1 MSILSNMKKFVNSKV
16 AMKTTVGVAAAV
28 ASASIVSS
36 AMGAVEAN
44 STVEHHARTI
54 NSQSNRAAEILA
66 IDRNQ
71 LVNTNYLRLASTIDD
86 YLTGRSDKLEIDPSM
101 FGTAEAVEDLSLKD
115 LDPKSA
121 EAFNRISSHILESE
135 TSEHDSNVEDSPTD
149 VVDITSLVRS
159 AASEGMQSIVDKFD
173 QHEQESAKI
182 APPSNESSQTDKIS
196 ADDTHAN
203 DTRANEDHLTDG
215 VQDRSDTRDLKTVES
230 VVDAKHAEQSDQI
243 ESKEDEHTVKAVEDI
258 VDVHRSEDRDKQEE
272 RKITAIENLMSKD
285 SQKKSISETQSSV
298 ENASDNKSVEAEVIR
313 TDADRDGDGS
323 ELQKS
328 NSDLESGRDFKSEK
342 SEIERFEETRVNGK
356 LNIELSAEYGNH
368 HKLANITIV
377 KDTIGSRQPDG
388 SIKWMPV
395 KISKSDLPE
404 DFMNSEIWEIADL
417 MNPNFEAEYL
427 PSNENDTVKDRLT
440 FYRLK
445 NTRQT
450 KSETRNVRFVRE
462 DGSVIKSITQSKD
475 ETLEIPEDLDDL
487 FTEQSGAL
495 QYSEGD
501 VDIVY
506 KERYRT
512 VEEIEDFKIEDLNES
527 GEILNS
533 YNRAISIEKRQDLK
547 TNMILSTNE
556 DEAAKKLFDT
566 LDGVEDHDL
575 VDSEIDTANRRI
587 VRRFKSVV
595 SIDRLKS
602 DSSEVT
608 PERVKD
614 AADKMLSSM
623 PTLSNRAEY
632 SRYTSLND
640 FDEDLLTNSTI
651 SKLVFE
657 VSDGY
662 YDQSSSDR
670 SLSPSSASVKL
681 VELNNRFTDRLIE
694 RINTYRRSL
703 GLNEISKQRMSL
715 SQERMYASHVIYNY
729 LANDHSSSEI
739 NERFKEELGVLR
751 LETMQPVH
759 KLTVA
764 NQGLTPEAAADSL
777 FRNILNESNSY
788 LNHDGGE
795 IGHLTQLLDP
805 EIKTVYAGMFI
816 GKYDKI
822 EQSVKIGD
830 DYVQSSAA
838 NEYSISSTLQ
848 YYK

>member
-44 STVEHHARTI
+44 DTVEHHARTI

-71 LVNTNYLRLASTIDD
+71 LVNTNYLRLANTIDD

-101 FGTAEAVEDLSLKD
+101 FGTAESVEDLSLKD

-135 TSEHDSNVEDSPTD
+135 ESEHDANVEDSPTD
-149 VVDITSLVRS
+149 VVDITSIVRS
-159 AASEGMQSIVDKFD
+159 AASDGMKSIVDKFD

-196 ADDTHAN
+196 ADDTHK
-203 DTRANEDHLTDG
+203 DEDRQKDS
-215 VQDRSDTRDLKTVES
+215 VQAESNNQDLKTAEAVIEH
-230 VVDAKHAEQSDQI
+230 KLAEQSDQN
-243 ESKEDEHTVKAVEDI
+243 ESKENEHSVKAVENI
-258 VDVHRSEDRDKQEE
+258 VDAHRSEDRDKQEE
-272 RKITAIENLMSKD
+272 RKVTAIENLMSKD
-285 SQKKSISETQSSV
+285 SQKNSISETKSPI

-313 TDADRDGDGS
+313 TDADSDGNRS
-323 ELQKS
+323 EIQKS

-342 SEIERFEETRVNGK
+342 SEIERFEETRVDGK

-368 HKLANITIV
+368 QKLANITIV

-417 MNPNFEAEYL
+417 KNPNFEAEYL

-445 NTRQT
+445 NTKRS

-487 FTEQSGAL
+487 FTDQSGAL
-495 QYSEGD
+495 QYSKGD

-512 VEEIEDFKIEDLNES
+512 IEEIEDFKIEDLNES

-556 DEAAKKLFDT
+556 DDAVKS
-566 LDGVEDHDL
+566 L
-575 VDSEIDTANRRI
+575 VDSLDGIDDHELTDSEVDTANRRI
-587 VRRFKSVV
+587 IRRFKTVA
-595 SIDRLKS
+595 SIDLLKS
-602 DSSEVT
+602 DASEVT

-623 PTLSNRAEY
+623 PTQIGRA
-632 SRYTSLND
+632 
-640 FDEDLLTNSTI
+640 
-651 SKLVFE
+651 
-657 VSDGY
+657 
-662 YDQSSSDR
+662 
-670 SLSPSSASVKL
+670 
-681 VELNNRFTDRLIE
+681 
-694 RINTYRRSL
+694 
-703 GLNEISKQRMSL
+703 
-715 SQERMYASHVIYNY
+715 HV
-729 LANDHSSSEI
+729 
-739 NERFKEELGVLR
+739 
-751 LETMQPVH
+751 
-759 KLTVA
+759 
-764 NQGLTPEAAADSL
+764 
-777 FRNILNESNSY
+777 
-788 LNHDGGE
+788 
-795 IGHLTQLLDP
+795 
-805 EIKTVYAGMFI
+805 
-816 GKYDKI
+816 
-822 EQSVKIGD
+822 
-830 DYVQSSAA
+830 
-838 NEYSISSTLQ
+838 
-848 YYK
+848 

>member
-44 STVEHHARTI
+44 NTVEHHARTI

-71 LVNTNYLRLASTIDD
+71 LVNTNYLRLANTIDD

-135 TSEHDSNVEDSPTD
+135 ESEHDSNVEDSPTD
-149 VVDITSLVRS
+149 VEDITSLVRS
-159 AASEGMQSIVDKFD
+159 AASEGMKSIVDKFD

-182 APPSNESSQTDKIS
+182 APPSIESSQTSEIS
-196 ADDTHAN
+196 VDNNRADEA
-203 DTRANEDHLTDG
+203 RKTDD
-215 VQDRSDTRDLKTVES
+215 VQDVSDIQELKTVEA
-230 VVDAKHAEQSDQI
+230 VTDYKLAEQSDQN
-243 ESKEDEHTVKAVEDI
+243 ESKENEHSVRAVENI
-258 VDVHRSEDRDKQEE
+258 VDAHRSEDRDKQEE
-272 RKITAIENLMSKD
+272 RKVTAIENLMSKD
-285 SQKKSISETQSSV
+285 PQKKSISETQSSI

-313 TDADRDGDGS
+313 TDADSDGNGS
-323 ELQKS
+323 ETQKS

-342 SEIERFEETRVNGK
+342 SEIERFEETRVDGK

-368 HKLANITIV
+368 HKIANITIV

-417 MNPNFEAEYL
+417 KNPNFEAEYL
-427 PSNENDTVKDRLT
+427 PSSENDTVKDRLT

-445 NTRQT
+445 NTKQT

-487 FTEQSGAL
+487 FTDQSGAL

-501 VDIVY
+501 VEIVY

-556 DEAAKKLFDT
+556 DDAVKNLVDS

-575 VDSEIDTANRRI
+575 VDSEVDTANRRI

-657 VSDGY
+657 ISDGY
-662 YDQSSSDR
+662 YNQSSSDR

-703 GLNEISKQRMSL
+703 GLNEISKQRMNL

>member
-54 NSQSNRAAEILA
+54 NSQSNRAAEILS

-121 EAFNRISSHILESE
+121 EAFNRISSHILDSE
-135 TSEHDSNVEDSPTD
+135 TSEHDSNVEDSPTE
-149 VVDITSLVRS
+149 VADITSLVRS

-182 APPSNESSQTDKIS
+182 APPSKEITRTESVSTDEHSEDVDHQSNEVQDEPVVQNLETSADVSEDKKIAEQNHQAKSKDDESSVKS
-196 ADDTHAN
+196 
-203 DTRANEDHLTDG
+203 
-215 VQDRSDTRDLKTVES
+215 VEN
-230 VVDAKHAEQSDQI
+230 
-243 ESKEDEHTVKAVEDI
+243 I
-258 VDVHRSEDRDKQEE
+258 VDVRRSEDLEKPKE

-285 SQKKSISETQSSV
+285 SVKKSTLETQSTI
-298 ENASDNKSVEAEVIR
+298 EAASDNRTVEAEVIKPSA
-313 TDADRDGDGS
+313 DADEDRS

-342 SEIERFEETRVNGK
+342 SEIERFEETRVDGK
-356 LNIELSAEYGNH
+356 LTIELEAEYGNH
-368 HKLANITIV
+368 QKIARFTIV
-377 KDTIGSRQPDG
+377 KDTIGSRQVDG

-395 KISKSDLPE
+395 KINKSDLPE
-404 DFMNSEIWEIADL
+404 EFKNSDIWEIADL
-417 MNPNFEAEYL
+417 KNPDFEAEYL

-445 NTRQT
+445 NTKRA
-450 KSETRNVRFVRE
+450 KSESRNVRFVKE
-462 DGSVIKSITQSKD
+462 DGSVIKSITQGQD

-495 QYSEGD
+495 QYSAGN

-512 VEEIEDFKIEDLNES
+512 IEEIEDFKIEDLNES

-533 YNRAISIEKRQDLK
+533 YNRAISIEKRRDLK

-556 DEAAKKLFDT
+556 DEAVKSLVDS
-566 LDGVEDHDL
+566 LDGVDDHEL
-575 VDSEIDTANRRI
+575 TDSEVDTANRRI
-587 VRRFKSVV
+587 IRRFKTVA
-595 SIDRLKS
+595 SIDLLKS
-602 DSSEVT
+602 DASDVT
-608 PERVKD
+608 PERVKT

-657 VSDGY
+657 ISDGY
-662 YDQSSSDR
+662 YNQSASDR
-670 SLSPSSASVKL
+670 TLSPSLASVKL

-830 DYVQSSAA
+830 EYVQSSAA

>member
-44 STVEHHARTI
+44 NTVEHHARTI

-71 LVNTNYLRLASTIDD
+71 LVNTNYLRLANTIDD

-135 TSEHDSNVEDSPTD
+135 TSEHDSNVEDAPTE
-149 VVDITSLVRS
+149 VADITSLVRS

-182 APPSNESSQTDKIS
+182 APPSNESSQTNEIS
-196 ADDTHAN
+196 VDDTHA
-203 DTRANEDHLTDG
+203 DEVLQTTE
-215 VQDRSDTRDLKTVES
+215 VQDKSDKSDIQDLKTVEA
-230 VVDAKHAEQSDQI
+230 VTEHKHAEQSDQN
-243 ESKEDEHTVKAVEDI
+243 ESKENEHSVKVVENI
-258 VDVHRSEDRDKQEE
+258 VDVRRSEDRDEREE
-272 RKITAIENLMSKD
+272 RKVTAIENLMSKD
-285 SQKKSISETQSSV
+285 SQKKSTSETQSSV

-313 TDADRDGDGS
+313 TDSDNHGS
-323 ELQKS
+323 EIQKS

-342 SEIERFEETRVNGK
+342 SEIERFEETRVDGK
-356 LNIELSAEYGNH
+356 LNIELSVEYGNH

-404 DFMNSEIWEIADL
+404 DFMNSDIWEIADL
-417 MNPNFEAEYL
+417 KNPDFEAEYL

-445 NTRQT
+445 NTKQT

-462 DGSVIKSITQSKD
+462 DGSVIKSITQGKD

-487 FTEQSGAL
+487 FTDQSGAL

-556 DEAAKKLFDT
+556 DEAAQKLFDT

-602 DSSEVT
+602 DASEVT

-657 VSDGY
+657 ISDGY

-795 IGHLTQLLDP
+795 TGHLTQLLDP

>member
-44 STVEHHARTI
+44 NTVEHHARTI

-71 LVNTNYLRLASTIDD
+71 LVNTNYLRLANTIDD

-135 TSEHDSNVEDSPTD
+135 ESEHDSNVEDSPTD
-149 VVDITSLVRS
+149 VEDITSLVRS
-159 AASEGMQSIVDKFD
+159 AASEGMKSIVDKFD

-182 APPSNESSQTDKIS
+182 APPSIESSQTSEIS
-196 ADDTHAN
+196 VDNNRADEA
-203 DTRANEDHLTDG
+203 RKTDD
-215 VQDRSDTRDLKTVES
+215 VQDVSDIQELKTVEA
-230 VVDAKHAEQSDQI
+230 VTDYKLAEQSDQI
-243 ESKEDEHTVKAVEDI
+243 ESKEDEQSVKAVEDI
-258 VDVHRSEDRDKQEE
+258 VEVHRSEDRDKQEE
-272 RKITAIENLMSKD
+272 RKVTAIENLMSKD
-285 SQKKSISETQSSV
+285 SQKKSISETQSSI

-313 TDADRDGDGS
+313 TDADSDGNRS
-323 ELQKS
+323 EIQKS

-342 SEIERFEETRVNGK
+342 SEIERFEETRVDGK
-356 LNIELSAEYGNH
+356 LTIELEAEYGNH
-368 HKLANITIV
+368 QKLANITIV
-377 KDTIGSRQPDG
+377 KDTIGSRQSDG

-417 MNPNFEAEYL
+417 KNPNFEAEYL

-445 NTRQT
+445 NTKRS

-487 FTEQSGAL
+487 FTDQSGAL

-501 VDIVY
+501 VEIVY

-556 DEAAKKLFDT
+556 DDAVKNLVDS

-575 VDSEIDTANRRI
+575 VDSEVDTANRRI
-587 VRRFKSVV
+587 TRRFKLVA

-602 DSSEVT
+602 ESSEVT

-657 VSDGY
+657 ISDGY
-662 YDQSSSDR
+662 YNQSSSDR

-703 GLNEISKQRMSL
+703 GLNEISKQRMNL

>member
-44 STVEHHARTI
+44 NTVEHHARTI

-71 LVNTNYLRLASTIDD
+71 LVNTNYLRLANTIDD

-135 TSEHDSNVEDSPTD
+135 ESEHDANVEDSPTD

-159 AASEGMQSIVDKFD
+159 AASEGMKSIVDKFD

-196 ADDTHAN
+196 VDDTHK
-203 DTRANEDHLTDG
+203 DEDHQKDS
-215 VQDRSDTRDLKTVES
+215 VQSESNNQDLKTAEAVIEH
-230 VVDAKHAEQSDQI
+230 KRAEQSDQI
-243 ESKEDEHTVKAVEDI
+243 KSKEDEQSVKAVEDI
-258 VDVHRSEDRDKQEE
+258 VEVHRSEDRDKQEE
-272 RKITAIENLMSKD
+272 RKVTAIENLMSKD
-285 SQKKSISETQSSV
+285 SVKKSTLETQSTI
-298 ENASDNKSVEAEVIR
+298 EAASDNRTAEAEVIKPSV
-313 TDADRDGDGS
+313 DADEDRS

-328 NSDLESGRDFKSEK
+328 NSDLESDRDFKSEK
-342 SEIERFEETRVNGK
+342 SEIERFEETRVDGK
-356 LNIELSAEYGNH
+356 LTIELEAEYGNH
-368 HKLANITIV
+368 QKLANITIV
-377 KDTIGSRQPDG
+377 KDTIGSRQSDG

-395 KISKSDLPE
+395 KISKSDLPK

-417 MNPNFEAEYL
+417 KNPNFEAEYL

-445 NTRQT
+445 NTKQS

-487 FTEQSGAL
+487 FTDQSGSL

-501 VDIVY
+501 VEIVY

-556 DEAAKKLFDT
+556 DDAVKS
-566 LDGVEDHDL
+566 L
-575 VDSEIDTANRRI
+575 VDSLDGIDDHELTDSEVDTANRRI
-587 VRRFKSVV
+587 IRRFKSVA

-657 VSDGY
+657 ISDGY
-662 YDQSSSDR
+662 YNQSSSDR

-703 GLNEISKQRMSL
+703 GLNELSKQRMNL

>member
-54 NSQSNRAAEILA
+54 NSQSNRAAEILS

-86 YLTGRSDKLEIDPSM
+86 YLTGKSDKLEIDPSM

-121 EAFNRISSHILESE
+121 EAFDRISSHILESE
-135 TSEHDSNVEDSPTD
+135 TSEHDSNVEDSPTE

-182 APPSNESSQTDKIS
+182 APPSNEISS
-196 ADDTHAN
+196 ADDYSEEADHQLN
-203 DTRANEDHLTDG
+203 DLHDGTIVQNIEKVENVSED
-215 VQDRSDTRDLKTVES
+215 KI
-230 VVDAKHAEQSDQI
+230 AEQSGRSD
-243 ESKEDEHTVKAVEDI
+243 SKDHRRYAKAAENI
-258 VDVHRSEDRDKQEE
+258 VDVRRSEDLDRSKE
-272 RKITAIENLMSKD
+272 RKITAIENRMSKD
-285 SQKKSISETQSSV
+285 TAAKNSNLETQSV
-298 ENASDNKSVEAEVIR
+298 TEDVLANRSVEAEVIR
-313 TDADRDGDGS
+313 RDTGDNEDRS

-328 NSDLESGRDFKSEK
+328 NSDLESNRDFKSEK
-342 SEIERFEETRVNGK
+342 SEIERFEETRVDGK
-356 LNIELSAEYGNH
+356 LKIELTVEYGNH
-368 HKLANITIV
+368 QKLDNVTIV
-377 KDTIGSRQPDG
+377 KDTIGSRQADG

-395 KISKSDLPE
+395 KINKSDLPE
-404 DFMNSEIWEIADL
+404 DFMKSEIWEIADL
-417 MNPNFEAEYL
+417 KNPDFEAEYL

-445 NTRQT
+445 NTKRS
-450 KSETRNVRFVRE
+450 KSESRNVRFVRE
-462 DGSVIKSITQSKD
+462 DGSVIKSITQSQD

-487 FTEQSGAL
+487 FTDQSGAL
-495 QYSEGD
+495 QYSKGD

-512 VEEIEDFKIEDLNES
+512 IEEIEDFKIEDLNES

-556 DEAAKKLFDT
+556 DEAVKSLVDS
-566 LDGVEDHDL
+566 LDGVDEHEL
-575 VDSEIDTANRRI
+575 TDSEVDKTNRKI
-587 VRRFKSVV
+587 IRRFKTVA
-595 SIDRLKS
+595 SIDLLKS
-602 DSSEVT
+602 DASDVT
-608 PERVKD
+608 PERVKN

-657 VSDGY
+657 ISDGY
-662 YDQSSSDR
+662 YDQSASDR
-670 SLSPSSASVKL
+670 TLSPSSASVKL

-703 GLNEISKQRMSL
+703 GLNEISKQRMNL

-739 NERFKEELGVLR
+739 NEQFKEELGVLR

-777 FRNILNESNSY
+777 FRNILNEANSY

-795 IGHLTQLLDP
+795 IGHLKQLLDP
-805 EIKTVYAGMFI
+805 EIKTVYAGMFV

-830 DYVQSSAA
+830 EYVQSSAA

>member
-44 STVEHHARTI
+44 DTVEHHARTI
-54 NSQSNRAAEILA
+54 NSQSNRAAEILD

-71 LVNTNYLRLASTIDD
+71 LVNTNYLRLANTIDD

-101 FGTAEAVEDLSLKD
+101 FGTAEAAEDLSLKD

-135 TSEHDSNVEDSPTD
+135 ESEHDANVEDSPTD
-149 VVDITSLVRS
+149 VVDITSIVRS
-159 AASEGMQSIVDKFD
+159 AASDGMKSIVDKFD

-196 ADDTHAN
+196 ADDTHE
-203 DTRANEDHLTDG
+203 DEDHQKDS
-215 VQDRSDTRDLKTVES
+215 VQAESNNQDLKTAEAVIEHKR
-230 VVDAKHAEQSDQI
+230 VEQSDQI
-243 ESKEDEHTVKAVEDI
+243 KSKEDEQSVKAVEDI
-258 VDVHRSEDRDKQEE
+258 VEVHRSEDRDKQEE
-272 RKITAIENLMSKD
+272 RKVTAIENLMSKD
-285 SQKKSISETQSSV
+285 SQKKSISETQSSI

-313 TDADRDGDGS
+313 TDSDSDGNGL
-323 ELQKS
+323 ETQKS

-342 SEIERFEETRVNGK
+342 SEIERFEETRVDGK
-356 LNIELSAEYGNH
+356 LNIELSVEYGNH

-377 KDTIGSRQPDG
+377 KDTIGSRQSDG

-417 MNPNFEAEYL
+417 KNPNFEAEYL

-445 NTRQT
+445 NTKQS

-487 FTEQSGAL
+487 FTDQSGSL

-501 VDIVY
+501 VEIVY

-556 DEAAKKLFDT
+556 DDAVKNLVDS

-575 VDSEIDTANRRI
+575 VDSEVDTANRRI
-587 VRRFKSVV
+587 IRRFKSVA

-608 PERVKD
+608 PERVKN

-657 VSDGY
+657 ISDGY

-703 GLNEISKQRMSL
+703 GLNEISKQRMNL

>member
-44 STVEHHARTI
+44 NTVEHHARTI

-71 LVNTNYLRLASTIDD
+71 LVNTNYLRLANTIDD

-135 TSEHDSNVEDSPTD
+135 ESEHDANVEDSPTD
-149 VVDITSLVRS
+149 VVDITSIVRS
-159 AASEGMQSIVDKFD
+159 AALDGMKSIVDKFD

-196 ADDTHAN
+196 ADDTRK
-203 DTRANEDHLTDG
+203 DEDHQKDS
-215 VQDRSDTRDLKTVES
+215 VQAESNNQDLKTAEAVIEH
-230 VVDAKHAEQSDQI
+230 KRAEQSDQI
-243 ESKEDEHTVKAVEDI
+243 KSKEDEQSVKAVEDI
-258 VDVHRSEDRDKQEE
+258 VEVHRSEDRDKQEE
-272 RKITAIENLMSKD
+272 RKVTAIENLMSKD
-285 SQKKSISETQSSV
+285 SQKKSISETQSSI

-313 TDADRDGDGS
+313 TDADSDGNGS
-323 ELQKS
+323 ETQKS

-342 SEIERFEETRVNGK
+342 SEIERFEETRVDGK

-368 HKLANITIV
+368 HKIANITIV

-417 MNPNFEAEYL
+417 KNLNFEAEYL
-427 PSNENDTVKDRLT
+427 PSSENDTVKDRLT

-445 NTRQT
+445 NTKQT

-487 FTEQSGAL
+487 FTDQSGAL

-501 VDIVY
+501 VEIVY

-556 DEAAKKLFDT
+556 DDAVKNLVDS

-575 VDSEIDTANRRI
+575 VDSEVDTANRRI

-602 DSSEVT
+602 ESSEVT

-657 VSDGY
+657 ISDGY
-662 YDQSSSDR
+662 YNQSSSDR

-703 GLNEISKQRMSL
+703 GLNEISKQRMNL

>member
-16 AMKTTVGVAAAV
+16 AMKTTVGVAATV

-36 AMGAVEAN
+36 AMGVVEAN

-54 NSQSNRAAEILA
+54 NFQSNRAAEILS

-101 FGTAEAVEDLSLKD
+101 FGIAEAVEDLSLKD

-135 TSEHDSNVEDSPTD
+135 TSEHDSNVEDSPTE
-149 VVDITSLVRS
+149 VADITSLVRS

-182 APPSNESSQTDKIS
+182 APPSSET
-196 ADDTHAN
+196 
-203 DTRANEDHLTDG
+203 TRTENTSEDHHSEDANHQSNDVHDKLIAQNVEKTKD
-215 VQDRSDTRDLKTVES
+215 VSENKIVDQNDR
-230 VVDAKHAEQSDQI
+230 A
-243 ESKEDEHTVKAVEDI
+243 ESKDDEHSVKAVENI
-258 VDVHRSEDRDKQEE
+258 VDVRKSEDLAKPKE
-272 RKITAIENLMSKD
+272 RTITAIENLMSKD
-285 SQKKSISETQSSV
+285 SVKKPTSDTQSSIKD
-298 ENASDNKSVEAEVIR
+298 ALDNRSVGAEVIKPS
-313 TDADRDGDGS
+313 TDDDEDRS

-342 SEIERFEETRVNGK
+342 SEIERFEETRVDGK
-356 LNIELSAEYGNH
+356 LTIELTAEYGNH
-368 HKLANITIV
+368 QKLADVTIV
-377 KDTIGSRQPDG
+377 KDTIGSRQADG

-395 KISKSDLPE
+395 KINKSDLPE
-404 DFMNSEIWEIADL
+404 DFKNSDIWEIADL
-417 MNPNFEAEYL
+417 KNPDFEAEYL

-445 NTRQT
+445 NAKRS
-450 KSETRNVRFVRE
+450 KSESRNVRFVKE
-462 DGSVIKSITQSKD
+462 DGSVIKSIAQRQD
-475 ETLEIPEDLDDL
+475 ETLEIPEDLNDL
-487 FTEQSGAL
+487 FTDQAGAL
-495 QYSEGD
+495 QYSKGD

-512 VEEIEDFKIEDLNES
+512 IEEIEDFKIEDLNES

-556 DEAAKKLFDT
+556 DEAVKSLVDT
-566 LDGVEDHDL
+566 LDGVDDHEL
-575 VDSEIDTANRRI
+575 TDSEIDTANRRI
-587 VRRFKSVV
+587 IRRFKSVA
-595 SIDRLKS
+595 SIDLLKS
-602 DSSEVT
+602 DVSDVT
-608 PERVKD
+608 PERVKN

-657 VSDGY
+657 ISDGY
-662 YDQSSSDR
+662 YNQSASDR
-670 SLSPSSASVKL
+670 TLSPSSASVKL

-751 LETMQPVH
+751 LETMEPVH

-795 IGHLTQLLDP
+795 VGHLTQLLDP
-805 EIKTVYAGMFI
+805 DIKTVYAGMFI

-830 DYVQSSAA
+830 EYVQSSAA

>member
-149 VVDITSLVRS
+149 VADITSLVRS

-182 APPSNESSQTDKIS
+182 APPSNESSQTDNTS
-196 ADDTHAN
+196 ADDTRAD
-203 DTRANEDHLTDG
+203 DTRQTDD
-215 VQDRSDTRDLKTVES
+215 VLDRSDIQDIKTVET
-230 VVDAKHAEQSDQI
+230 VTEYKRAEQSDQN
-243 ESKEDEHTVKAVEDI
+243 ESKEDDQLVKAVEDI
-258 VDVHRSEDRDKQEE
+258 VDVHRSEDHDKQEE

-285 SQKKSISETQSSV
+285 SQKKSISETQSPA

-313 TDADRDGDGS
+313 TDADSDSNGS
-323 ELQKS
+323 EIQKS

-342 SEIERFEETRVNGK
+342 SEIERFEETRVDGK
-356 LNIELSAEYGNH
+356 LNIELYAEYGNH
-368 HKLANITIV
+368 HKIANVTIV
-377 KDTIGSRQPDG
+377 KNTIGSRQPDG

-417 MNPNFEAEYL
+417 KNPDFEAEYL
-427 PSNENDTVKDRLT
+427 PSNENDAVKDRLT
-440 FYRLK
+440 FYSLK

-501 VDIVY
+501 VNIVY

-556 DEAAKKLFDT
+556 DEVAKKLFDT

-602 DSSEVT
+602 DASEVT

-657 VSDGY
+657 ISDGY

-703 GLNEISKQRMSL
+703 GLNEISKQRMSI

-795 IGHLTQLLDP
+795 TGHLTQLLDP

>member
-44 STVEHHARTI
+44 NTVEHHARTI

-71 LVNTNYLRLASTIDD
+71 LVNTNYLRLANTIDD

-135 TSEHDSNVEDSPTD
+135 ESEHDANVEDSPTD
-149 VVDITSLVRS
+149 VVDITSIVRS
-159 AASEGMQSIVDKFD
+159 AASDGMKSIVDKFD

-196 ADDTHAN
+196 ADDTRK
-203 DTRANEDHLTDG
+203 DEDHQKDS
-215 VQDRSDTRDLKTVES
+215 VQAESNNQDLKTAEAVIEH
-230 VVDAKHAEQSDQI
+230 KRAEQSDQI
-243 ESKEDEHTVKAVEDI
+243 KSKEDEQSVKAVEDI
-258 VDVHRSEDRDKQEE
+258 VEVHRSEDRDKQEE
-272 RKITAIENLMSKD
+272 RKVTAIENLMSKD
-285 SQKKSISETQSSV
+285 SQKKSISETQSSI

-313 TDADRDGDGS
+313 TDADSDGNRS
-323 ELQKS
+323 ETQKS

-342 SEIERFEETRVNGK
+342 SEIERFEETRVDGK

-368 HKLANITIV
+368 HKIANITIV

-417 MNPNFEAEYL
+417 KNPNFEAEYL
-427 PSNENDTVKDRLT
+427 PSSENDTVKDRLT

-445 NTRQT
+445 NTKQT

-487 FTEQSGAL
+487 FTDQSGSL

-501 VDIVY
+501 VEIVY

-556 DEAAKKLFDT
+556 DDAVKNLVDS

-575 VDSEIDTANRRI
+575 VDSEVDTANRRI

-657 VSDGY
+657 ISDGY
-662 YDQSSSDR
+662 YNQSSSDG

-703 GLNEISKQRMSL
+703 GLNEISKQRMNL

>member
-44 STVEHHARTI
+44 NTVEHHARTI

-71 LVNTNYLRLASTIDD
+71 LVNTNYLRLANTIDD

-135 TSEHDSNVEDSPTD
+135 ESEHDSNVEDSPTE
-149 VVDITSLVRS
+149 VADITSLVRS
-159 AASEGMQSIVDKFD
+159 AASEGMHSIVDKFD

-182 APPSNESSQTDKIS
+182 APPLNESSQTNKIS
-196 ADDTHAN
+196 AN
-203 DTRANEDHLTDG
+203 DTREDEDRRKDS
-215 VQDRSDTRDLKTVES
+215 VQSESDTRDLKTVEA
-230 VVDAKHAEQSDQI
+230 VIDNKHSEQSDRI
-243 ESKEDEHTVKAVEDI
+243 ESKGDERSVKAVETI
-258 VDVHRSEDRDKQEE
+258 VDVHRSEDHDKQEE
-272 RKITAIENLMSKD
+272 RKVTAIENLMSKD
-285 SQKKSISETQSSV
+285 SQKSSISETRSSIK
-298 ENASDNKSVEAEVIR
+298 NASDNSSVEAEVIR
-313 TDADRDGDGS
+313 TDADS
-323 ELQKS
+323 EGNKSEIQKA

-342 SEIERFEETRVNGK
+342 SEIERFEKTRVDGK
-356 LNIELSAEYGNH
+356 LSIELTAEYGNH
-368 HKLANITIV
+368 QKIANITIV

-404 DFMNSEIWEIADL
+404 DFMNSDIWKTADL
-417 MNPNFEAEYL
+417 KNPHFEAEYL

-440 FYRLK
+440 FYSLK
-445 NTRQT
+445 NTKQT

-487 FTEQSGAL
+487 FADQSGAL

-501 VDIVY
+501 VEIVY

-556 DEAAKKLFDT
+556 DEAVKNLVDS

-575 VDSEIDTANRRI
+575 VDSEVDTANRRI
-587 VRRFKSVV
+587 IRRFKSVA
-595 SIDRLKS
+595 SIDRLKP

-657 VSDGY
+657 ISDGY

-729 LANDHSSSEI
+729 LANDHSMSEI

-816 GKYDKI
+816 GKYNKI

>member
-44 STVEHHARTI
+44 NTVEHHARTI

-71 LVNTNYLRLASTIDD
+71 LVNTNYLRLANTIDD

-135 TSEHDSNVEDSPTD
+135 ESEHDANVEDSPTD
-149 VVDITSLVRS
+149 VVDITSIVRS
-159 AASEGMQSIVDKFD
+159 AASDGMKSIVDKFD
-173 QHEQESAKI
+173 QHEQESAKT
-182 APPSNESSQTDKIS
+182 APPSNESSQTDKIVT
-196 ADDTHAN
+196 DDARK
-203 DTRANEDHLTDG
+203 DEDHQTDRAQG
-215 VQDRSDTRDLKTVES
+215 GSDKQDIKAVEA
-230 VVDAKHAEQSDQI
+230 VIENKHAEQSDQI
-243 ESKEDEHTVKAVEDI
+243 ESKEDEQSVKTVESIVE
-258 VDVHRSEDRDKQEE
+258 VHRSEDRDKQEE
-272 RKITAIENLMSKD
+272 RKVTAIENLMSKD
-285 SQKKSISETQSSV
+285 PQKKSISETQSSI

-313 TDADRDGDGS
+313 TDADSDSNGS
-323 ELQKS
+323 ETQKS

-342 SEIERFEETRVNGK
+342 SEIERFEETRVDGK

-368 HKLANITIV
+368 QKLAKVTIV
-377 KDTIGSRQPDG
+377 KETIGSRQPDG
-388 SIKWMPV
+388 SIKWLPV

-417 MNPNFEAEYL
+417 KNPNFEAEYL

-445 NTRQT
+445 NTKQS

-487 FTEQSGAL
+487 FTDQSGAL
-495 QYSEGD
+495 QYSRGD

-512 VEEIEDFKIEDLNES
+512 IEEIEDFKIEDLNES

-556 DEAAKKLFDT
+556 DDAVKS
-566 LDGVEDHDL
+566 L
-575 VDSEIDTANRRI
+575 VDSLDGIDDHELTDSEVDTANRRI
-587 VRRFKSVV
+587 IRRFKSVV

-657 VSDGY
+657 ISDGY
-662 YDQSSSDR
+662 YNQSSSDR

-703 GLNEISKQRMSL
+703 GLNELSKQRMNL